1 MKETKR
7 KGFNFFRSYFD
18 VYNELSQKDK
28 VAFMDALLERQFLGK
43 RPEDLKGMAKFAYV
57 SQTHSIDSQVKGYE
71 DKTGYKLP
79 FSDLTRGTA
88 DPRQGGTAD
97 PTEQE
102 EEEVEEKEQ
111 YVTPISKVLK
121 FEESEYEKP
130 LVDGFKRFCT
140 FIEQTKHVL
149 NIPSQINI
157 DSYKKICEEYG
168 ADKLKEKI
176 KALDDWLDDPNVP
189 KGKKKKKS
197 LTHLM
202 TNTWLK
208 NGY

>member
-1 MKETKR
+1 MIESEIIKVEND
-7 KGFNFFRSYFD
+7 FVIINFLD
-18 VYNELSQKDK
+18 EQKD
-28 VAFMDALLERQFLGK
+28 ERIEQSKQKSKGGK
-43 RPEDLKGMAKFAYV
+43 ASAEARRLK
-57 SQTHSIDSQVKGYE
+57 
-71 DKTGYKLP
+71 KLAEQEQEVNK
-79 FSDLTRGTA
+79 DLTGVEHVL
-88 DPRQGGTAD
+88 DSCS
-97 PTEQE
+97 TESQLLR
-102 EEEVEEKEQ
+102 EEKRREEDIRKDIKDGL
-111 YVTPISKVLK
+111 TPTQKVLN

-130 LVDGFKRFCT
+130 LVDGFKRFCN

-149 NIPSQINI
+149 NIQSQINI

-168 ADKLKEKI
+168 ADRLKEKI
-176 KALDDWLDDPNVP
+176 KSLDDWLDDPNVA